1 MSTKPG
7 GFKFNKLNITS
18 HNGFQLDLVNL
29 WSIVELYEDIY
40 SSSVSMRIQMLD
52 TGNNI
57 RALPIIGQE
66 DVEIEF
72 DLLSDGSFYAPI
84 SLSMK
89 IVKISDLSKEG
100 QNQTFVLELVTKDF
114 MQNFDT
120 RISEYFEGPASQ
132 IAAQVYGQLG
142 SSKNLMIRTSDD
154 QHELIVPNF
163 TPLKALDWLAGRAY
177 QADNASYL
185 FFENNREY
193 VFAPFPV
200 LIEAQEKNKFL
211 VDAKFNTG
219 EDQNAEDKK
228 TIYFRWHSTFDN
240 IKNITSGF
248 YNATVFSHDIVGREM
263 KEIVHSFWDN
273 FSDYKTITG
282 KPFQDVS
289 GTGYQYKPE
298 VQFYVPE
305 NSLGVGSGDATGGLF
320 QEEIFM
326 RRKFHMQLF
335 NNLKC
340 EIGIFAD
347 PKLGAGDTIE
357 LNFNS
362 NFDEKDE
369 KLHSGK
375 WLISAIKHEI
385 DRGKNDYRM
394 RLECVRDSV
403 GVDYPQPIPILKQ
416 EKA

>member
-7 GFKFNKLNITS
+7 GFKLNKLNITS

-185 FFENNREY
+185 FFENNR
-193 VFAPFPV
+193 V
-200 LIEAQEKNKFL
+200 I
-211 VDAKFNTG
+211 
-219 EDQNAEDKK
+219 
-228 TIYFRWHSTFDN
+228 S
-240 IKNITSGF
+240 
-248 YNATVFSHDIVGREM
+248 
-263 KEIVHSFWDN
+263 
-273 FSDYKTITG
+273 
-282 KPFQDVS
+282 
-289 GTGYQYKPE
+289 
-298 VQFYVPE
+298 
-305 NSLGVGSGDATGGLF
+305 
-320 QEEIFM
+320 
-326 RRKFHMQLF
+326 
-335 NNLKC
+335 
-340 EIGIFAD
+340 
-347 PKLGAGDTIE
+347 KL
-357 LNFNS
+357 
-362 NFDEKDE
+362 
-369 KLHSGK
+369 
-375 WLISAIKHEI
+375 
-385 DRGKNDYRM
+385 
-394 RLECVRDSV
+394 
-403 GVDYPQPIPILKQ
+403 
-416 EKA
+416 